1 VIAIT
6 CSRCGRKLR
15 VEASPTDS
23 QVHCPACNQPVT
35 VVQSIER
42 GNTTSAKQF
51 IGRFEVVQRIGK
63 GGMGVVYKAFDP
75 QLKRFVAIKVMSAA
89 GHADQQELERFRLEA
104 EAIARLRH
112 PNIVQVYEVGEHGGH
127 PYIALEFVDGPT
139 LAGFV
144 QGEPQASRFAAELV
158 ATLAWAIHHAHG
170 QGIAHRD
177 LKPANILL
185 GGRVQRGDAGS
196 SIISETESPEWC
208 EPTIELA
215 SESTPLLCAG
225 SWSEA
230 GNRPALD
237 STMNGP
243 QAGRSGISTTGH
255 DDGLGGLIPKITD
268 FGLAKE
274 LDSYSDLTCSGAI
287 VGTPQ
292 YMAPEQAAGSSRHVG
307 PPADVYSLGA
317 ILYYLVTG
325 REPFHGSSA
334 LETLMMVRNENPTAP
349 TLLVPQLSKDVET
362 ICLKCL
368 EKDPAKRY
376 ASAAD
381 LAEELERFIRGEPI
395 LARPVGRVERAW
407 RWCRRNPVVSVLA
420 ITCALMFAIGFA
432 GVAWKWREA
441 ANNLPRLGTLC
452 CGEGRRGGPL
462 VRRKPATSAE

>member
-1 VIAIT
+1 
-6 CSRCGRKLR
+6 
-15 VEASPTDS
+15 
-23 QVHCPACNQPVT
+23 
-35 VVQSIER
+35 
-42 GNTTSAKQF
+42 
-51 IGRFEVVQRIGK
+51 
-63 GGMGVVYKAFDP
+63 MGVVYKAFDP